1 MRAARLFRSARAFDT
16 SSQAAAAGE
25 ALEDGFGRRIEPRL
39 PCGLSDPSTSI
50 TTLCTASSCKQ
61 DSNAPSSANAGTLP
75 LCLSRDVLHDRS
87 GFTKIRP

>member
-25 ALEDGFGRRIEPRL
+25 VLEGDFGRRIEPRL

-50 TTLCTASSCKQ
+50 TTLCAASSCKQ
-61 DSNAPSSANAGTLP
+61 DSNANAGTLP